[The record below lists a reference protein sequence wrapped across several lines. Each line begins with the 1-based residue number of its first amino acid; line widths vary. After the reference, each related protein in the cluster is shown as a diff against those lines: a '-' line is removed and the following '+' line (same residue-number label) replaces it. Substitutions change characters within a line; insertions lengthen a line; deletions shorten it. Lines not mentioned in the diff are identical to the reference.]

1 VNRSITGQGVRDT
14 LLYLKSHYKDLDLKS
29 DPSGKHIYDWKIPD
43 EWNINNAY
51 IITPD
56 GRKIASFKTN
66 NLHVV
71 GYSVPINEKIE
82 FSELKKHLHY
92 IKDIPNAIPYVT
104 SYYSK
109 TWGFCITYDEFTTLV
124 DGIYEVFIDSSLKPG
139 EMNYGEIYLE
149 GKSQKEIFLS
159 TYICHPSMGNN
170 EISGPVVTMA
180 LALWLKNKLKD
191 RKFSYR
197 IIFIPETIGSINY
210 LHKNLDTMKR
220 NIIAGFNI
228 NCVGGGENLS
238 FLPSRNGQ
246 TLPDKV
252 SRRIL
257 SRFDNV
263 KYFSWLSRG
272 SDERQYCSPKV
283 DLPVVSIMRSKYG
296 DYPEYHTSLD
306 NLDFISEDGLQGSLE
321 IYKDVIQ
328 YIESSTVPV
337 AKHYCEPKL
346 SNYNLFK
353 NSSNANLPS
362 NTTKQLLDILTFSD
376 ATNTSEDIA
385 DLLNIDH
392 KACLETLSVLHE
404 HNLVEFL

>member
-1 VNRSITGQGVRDT
+1 MNRSITGQGVRDT